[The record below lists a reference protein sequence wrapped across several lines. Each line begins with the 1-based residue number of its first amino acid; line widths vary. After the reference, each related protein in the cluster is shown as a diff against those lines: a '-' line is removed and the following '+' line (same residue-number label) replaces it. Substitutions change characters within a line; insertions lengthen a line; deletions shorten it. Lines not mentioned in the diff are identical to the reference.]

1 MGIEQRLRALLIRWP
16 ARLTL
21 PVLMVCVCAALLLV
35 MFQLRSAQAL
45 RDAREDLLV
54 EISELTGQTAR
65 RLESYAELGEGN
77 GRRAMITRLALY
89 PEVREAWLFDDA
101 GLALASLRRADT
113 GLALSVIET
122 RLGASERGLLR
133 QLAGQASDEALSL
146 VDASLRLQVEPV
158 LTRSAPPAYGRVI
171 VLADSGFEEAR
182 ARWNAL
188 RLFRGEALILLLA
201 AGLIWWLLRLQLLER
216 SARLQVAAHSLYAGA
231 SPEASRVDGDDE
243 LGVIGRALDAGLERL
258 NRHEC
263 VQRLALHGSRLLVED
278 RPLIE
283 RLQALCTLLV
293 DSGGFAAARVLAAD
307 SPAQRLCEAGDVGH
321 CEREAAHLRAW
332 RFDLRGQT
340 EERSTVPALLEVW
353 GYAGEGEAEWLS
365 ALELLVR
372 DLQMLIARQR
382 AEQARRGA
390 ERRERLAMEAAELGA
405 WQLELAPA
413 RLRLSTRGARMLG
426 ADPGEVGP
434 IEGDAPGEPGASDS
448 LHPAE
453 LLLALLHPEDAERL
467 RERLR
472 PGMPCPSLLDEEFRV
487 RRGEGWAWLLGR
499 GTVVERDAAGAP
511 RALAGVLIDIDAR
524 KRAESAL
531 RLASEVFASSQL
543 GILIC
548 DAEGRIIDV
557 NQAFESITGFP
568 RGEVLGQRPSLLAS
582 GHHSPDFYAAMWGA
596 LLDGGRWEGEVWNR
610 RRDGTVY
617 PQWLTITRI
626 DDAEGRPL
634 HYIGQFVE
642 TSDRKAF
649 ESRIEYLGAHD
660 LLTGLPRRERLIEAL
675 DAELQAG
682 LSKVAL
688 MHVDIDRFRQINESL
703 GYATGDLVLRAVPT
717 RMARELP
724 AEAWMSRISADEFL
738 VAVPAQS
745 AEQALV
751 LACRLQRALSEP
763 IEVDAR
769 ELSLGISI
777 GLAIGPTDGASAEAL
792 AKSAELA
799 LGAAQ
804 LAGRNTVQAYRED
817 LASRG
822 LEALTLE
829 SQLRQGLQRQEFF
842 LVFQPQIDLRS
853 DALAGYE
860 ALVRWR
866 HPQRGLVSPAEFIP
880 LAEATGLI
888 VPLGE
893 FVLREACAAAMRL
906 RERGL
911 PAVPVSVNV
920 STLQFRREDFEAT
933 VEASLADSGLPAEA
947 LELELTES
955 VLMDHAEAVLRRLDR
970 LRARGLKLAID
981 DFGTGFSSLSYLGRL
996 RPDRLKIDQS
1006 FVRGMGRS
1014 VTSQGVV
1021 KAILALAEEFGL
1033 ATVAEGVET
1042 HEEAAVLRALGCDAG
1057 QGYLFAR
1064 PQEEHLLRWPLAP
1077 AGQEQDRPTPTSP

>member
-1 MGIEQRLRALLIRWP
+1 MRIERLLRGLLIRWP

-21 PVLMVCVCAALLLV
+21 PVFIMGLCTVVLLAL
-35 MFQLRSAQAL
+35 FQIRSTQAL
-45 RDAREDLLV
+45 NQARDTLALSLGELV
-54 EISELTGQTAR
+54 GQTAR
-65 RLESYAELGEGN
+65 RLDSYAELGDTH
-77 GRRAMITRLALY
+77 GRSALVTRLALY
-89 PEVREAWLFDDA
+89 PAVREAWLLDDQDSV
-101 GLALASLRRADT
+101 LASLRRVDLERRLEAVDARLPPAERSLLRRLA
-113 GLALSVIET
+113 GRAAEESGRVEQRPLALRVESVLI
-122 RLGASERGLLR
+122 
-133 QLAGQASDEALSL
+133 
-146 VDASLRLQVEPV
+146 
-158 LTRSAPPAYGRVI
+158 RSAPPAYGRLV
-171 VLADSGFEEAR
+171 VLADSALVEAQ
-182 ARWNAL
+182 ARWEM
-188 RLFRGEALILLLA
+188 RRVFRSEALILVLA
-201 AGLIWWLLRLQLLER
+201 ASLIWWLLRLLLLER

-231 SPEASRVDGDDE
+231 SPEASQVDGDDE
-243 LGVIGRALDAGLERL
+243 LGMIGRALDAGLERL

-263 VQRLALHGSRLLVED
+263 VQRLTLQGGRLIVAE
-278 RPLIE
+278 RPLPE

-293 DSGGFAAARVLAAD
+293 DSGGFVAARVLSAEVEPSCLCAAGEVPGE
-307 SPAQRLCEAGDVGH
+307 PAEQASCRP
-321 CEREAAHLRAW
+321 W
-332 RFDLRGQT
+332 RFDLRGRRI
-340 EERSTVPALLEVW
+340 EDAGSPEVLEVW
-353 GYAGEGEAEWLS
+353 RRPGEGEEEWLA
-365 ALELLVR
+365 ALELLAR
-372 DLQMLIARQR
+372 DLQMLIDRQQ
-382 AEQARRGA
+382 AEQARRSA

-405 WQLELAPA
+405 WQLELSPL
-413 RLRLSTRGARMLG
+413 RLRLTGRAARMLG
-426 ADPGEVGP
+426 VQGGEV
-434 IEGDAPGEPGASDS
+434 DASDS
-448 LHPAE
+448 PGRSEAFSLDAILTAE
-453 LLLALLHPEDAERL
+453 PLMALLHPEDSARLEGRL
-467 RERLR
+467 RAGE
-472 PGMPCPSLLDEEFRV
+472 PCPNLLDEEFRV
-487 RRGEGWAWLLGR
+487 RRGEAWVWLLGR
-499 GTVVERDAAGAP
+499 GTVVERDGAGAA
-511 RALAGVLIDIDAR
+511 RSLAGVLIDIDAR

-531 RLASEVFASSQL
+531 RLASEVFANSQL

-557 NQAFESITGFP
+557 NRAFERITGYP
-568 RGEVLGQRPSLLAS
+568 RADVLGQRPSLLAS
-582 GHHSPDFYAAMWGA
+582 GHHPPEFYEAMWRD
-596 LLDGGRWEGEVWNR
+596 LVDRGRWEGELWNR

-617 PQWLTITRI
+617 PQWLTITRV
-626 DDAEGRPL
+626 DDADGAPL

-642 TSDRKAF
+642 TSDQKAF

-660 LLTGLPRRERLIEAL
+660 LLTGLQRRERLIKAL

-682 LSKVAL
+682 LSAVAL

-703 GYATGDLVLRAVPT
+703 GYATGDLVLRALPA
-717 RMARELP
+717 RMSRELP

-738 VAVPAQS
+738 VAVPAES
-745 AEQALV
+745 AEQAMA
-751 LACRLQRALSEP
+751 LACRLQRVLSEP
-763 IEVDAR
+763 VEVDAR

-804 LAGRNTVQAYRED
+804 LAGRNTVQAYRQD

-842 LVFQPQIDLRS
+842 VVFQPQIDLRS

-880 LAEATGLI
+880 LAERTGLI

-893 FVLREACAAAMRL
+893 FVLREACLAAMRL
-906 RERGL
+906 RARGL

-920 STLQFRREDFEAT
+920 STLQFKREDFEAT
-933 VEASLADSGLPAEA
+933 VEAALRDSGLPAEA

-955 VLMDHAEAVLRRLDR
+955 VLMDHADTVLSRLDR

-981 DFGTGFSSLSYLGRL
+981 DFGTGFSSLAYLGRL

-1021 KAILALAEEFGL
+1021 KAILALAEEFRL

-1042 HEEAAVLRALGCDAG
+1042 QEEAAVLRALGCDAA

-1064 PQEEHLLRWPLAP
+1064 PQEEHLLCWPLESA
-1077 AGQEQDRPTPTSP
+1077 AQG

>member
-1 MGIEQRLRALLIRWP
+1 MRIERWLRGLLIRWP

-21 PVLMVCVCAALLLV
+21 PVFIMCLCTVVLLV
-35 MFQLRSAQAL
+35 LFQIRSTQAL
-45 RDAREDLLV
+45 NQARDALALNLGELV
-54 EISELTGQTAR
+54 GQTAR
-65 RLESYAELGEGN
+65 RLDSYAELGDIQ
-77 GRRAMITRLALY
+77 GRGALITRLALY
-89 PEVREAWLFDDA
+89 PAIREAWLLDA
-101 GLALASLRRADT
+101 QGGVLASLRRVDLGRTLDVVEARLPPAERRLLRDLAQRAAEESVRLEQ
-113 GLALSVIET
+113 GPLALRAESTLI
-122 RLGASERGLLR
+122 
-133 QLAGQASDEALSL
+133 
-146 VDASLRLQVEPV
+146 
-158 LTRSAPPAYGRVI
+158 RSAPPAYGRLM
-171 VLADSGFEEAR
+171 VLTDSSLAEAQ
-182 ARWNAL
+182 ARWEM
-188 RLFRGEALILLLA
+188 RRVFRSEALILVIA
-201 AGLIWWLLRLQLLER
+201 ASLIWWLLRLLLLER

-231 SPEASRVDGDDE
+231 SPEASQVDGDDE
-243 LGVIGRALDAGLERL
+243 LGMIGRALDAGLERL

-263 VQRLALHGSRLLVED
+263 VQRLTLHGGRLIVEE
-278 RPLIE
+278 RPLDE

-293 DSGGFAAARVLAAD
+293 DSGGFVAARVLTADAEPRCLCSAGGDPAAA
-307 SPAQRLCEAGDVGH
+307 S
-321 CEREAAHLRAW
+321 EAASRLPR
-332 RFDLRGQT
+332 RFDLRGQ
-340 EERSTVPALLEVW
+340 RIDADGSPAVLEAW
-353 GYAGEGEAEWLS
+353 PRADGSEAEWLD
-365 ALELLVR
+365 ALELLTR
-372 DLQMLIARQR
+372 DLQMLIARQQ

-413 RLRLSTRGARMLG
+413 RLRLSERAARMLG
-426 ADPGEVGP
+426 VHDSAAEADGHAPTESAAL
-434 IEGDAPGEPGASDS
+434 DARLPVDP
-448 LHPAE
+448 
-453 LLLALLHPEDAERL
+453 LLALLHGEDAARL
-467 RERLR
+467 HQRLSR
-472 PGMPCPSLLDEEFRV
+472 GEPCPTLLDEEFRV
-487 RRGEGWAWLLGR
+487 RRGDSWAWLLAR
-499 GTVVERDAAGAP
+499 GTVVERDPAGAP

-531 RLASEVFASSQL
+531 RLASEVFANSQL

-548 DAEGRIIDV
+548 DAEGRMIDV
-557 NQAFESITGFP
+557 NRAFETITGYP
-568 RGEVLGQRPSLLAS
+568 RSDVLGHSPSLLAS
-582 GHHSPDFYAAMWGA
+582 GHHPPEFYRSMWRD
-596 LLDGGRWEGEVWNR
+596 LLDRGRWEGEVWNR

-617 PQWLTITRI
+617 PQWLTITRV
-626 DDAEGRPL
+626 DDAHGAPL

-675 DAELQAG
+675 DAELQSG
-682 LSKVAL
+682 LSNVAL

-703 GYATGDLVLRAVPT
+703 GYATGDLVLRAVPA

-738 VAVPAQS
+738 VAVPSES
-745 AEQALV
+745 AEQSLAL
-751 LACRLQRALSEP
+751 AGRLQRVLSEP

-777 GLAIGPTDGASAEAL
+777 GLAIGPGDGDSAEAL

-804 LAGRNTVQAYRED
+804 LAGRNTVQAYRAD

-842 LVFQPQIDLRS
+842 LMFQPQIDLRS

-880 LAEATGLI
+880 LAERTGLI

-893 FVLREACAAAMRL
+893 FVLREACLAAVRL
-906 RERGL
+906 RARGL
-911 PAVPVSVNV
+911 PPVPVSVNV
-920 STLQFRREDFEAT
+920 STLQFKREDFEAT
-933 VEASLADSGLPAEA
+933 VEAALTDSGLPAEA

-955 VLMDHAEAVLRRLDR
+955 VLMDHADAVLLRLDR

-981 DFGTGFSSLSYLGRL
+981 DFGTGFSSLAYLGRL

-1064 PQEEHLLRWPLAP
+1064 PQEEHLLQWPLEPPAP
-1077 AGQEQDRPTPTSP
+1077 G